1 MAKREKE
8 REKERRGVGKKWK
21 GGRERE
27 GKRETE
33 SGRTNALN

>member
-21 GGRERE
+21 GGRE